1 MQTNNNYHH
10 KQLQDHQDLFEGLEK
25 GDLVRLVH
33 PKVHIDEFKS
43 KMGEDADVMVVSF
56 KVTDKNPASD
66 LMNFIERGY
75 EWVLDADVSTGEL
88 EDGEYLVFVE
98 LERTPEAADHIVKMV
113 DDILNLTEQKLSDW
127 HWQYQ
132 KNRTEFPIQ
141 AELISKY
148 VPLTPD
154 QYISRFGDEIQEPD
168 TDKDLERMKESAR
181 IPINKKAPVN
191 SYTESIR
198 IAAGLK

>member
-1 MQTNNNYHH
+1 MQTHNNYPH
-10 KQLQDHQDLFEGLEK
+10 KQPQDLFEGLEK
-25 GDLVRLVH
+25 GDLARLVH

-56 KVTDKNPASD
+56 KITDKKPAND

-75 EWVLDADVSTGEL
+75 DWVLDADVSTGEL

-98 LERTPEAADHIVKMV
+98 LERKPAAAGQIAKMV
-113 DDILNLTEQKLSDW
+113 DDILNLTDQKLSDW

-132 KNRTEFPIQ
+132 KNKTEFPIDPVM
-141 AELISKY
+141 IRKY
-148 VPLTPD
+148 VPLSPD
-154 QYISRFGDEIQEPD
+154 QYIARFGEEMDEID
-168 TDKDLERMKESAR
+168 SDKDLERMKESAR
-181 IPINKKAPVN
+181 IPITKKAPVN
-191 SYTESIR
+191 EYTESIR

>member
-1 MQTNNNYHH
+1 
-10 KQLQDHQDLFEGLEK
+10 
-25 GDLVRLVH
+25 
-33 PKVHIDEFKS
+33 
-43 KMGEDADVMVVSF
+43 MGEDADVLVISF
-56 KVTDKNPASD
+56 KVADKNPAND

-75 EWVLDADVSTGEL
+75 EWVLDSDVSTGEL
-88 EDGEYLVFVE
+88 EDGDYLVFVE
-98 LERTPEAADHIVKMV
+98 MERTPEAAEQIVKVV
-113 DDILNLTEQKLSDW
+113 DDILNLTGQNLSDW

-132 KNRTEFPIQ
+132 KNRTEFPIRSD
-141 AELISKY
+141 LISKY

-154 QYISRFGDEIQEPD
+154 QYIARFGDEIEELD

-181 IPINKKAPVN
+181 VPTNKKAPVN